1 MNGYYFKQTVLMLI
15 GITVGILLAD
25 NFMPRLISRY
35 RDTIESVH
43 HTKVGDGPIVS
54 LMTEEQ
60 LVAIA
65 QRPPLERFRSQPFL
79 YLLPACGGMVIG
91 LFLARITGKPH
102 FA

>member
-25 NFMPRLISRY
+25 SFMPRLITRY

-43 HTKVGDGPIVS
+43 HTKFGDGPIVP
-54 LMTEEQ
+54 LITKEQ
-60 LVAIA
+60 LIA
-65 QRPPLERFRSQPFL
+65 LGKRPPLERFRSQPFL
-79 YLLPACGGMVIG
+79 YLLPACVGMILG
-91 LFLARITGKPH
+91 LLLARITGKPH